1 MVGGYTGPQNCRLH
15 MYTIKIEIGYCLSNI
30 QGKKFPH
37 IYQSYMNTDLH
48 DYIYVKRYSETQIN
62 TGTLGSFKRDK
73 ISRNLY
79 KTRLT

>member
-1 MVGGYTGPQNCRLH
+1 
-15 MYTIKIEIGYCLSNI
+15 
-30 QGKKFPH
+30 
-37 IYQSYMNTDLH
+37 MNTDLH

-62 TGTLGSFKRDK
+62 TRTLGSFKRDK